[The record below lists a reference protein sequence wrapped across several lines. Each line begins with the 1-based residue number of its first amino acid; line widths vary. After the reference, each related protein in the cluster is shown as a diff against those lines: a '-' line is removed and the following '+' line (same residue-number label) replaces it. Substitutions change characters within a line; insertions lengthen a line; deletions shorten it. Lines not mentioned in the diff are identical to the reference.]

1 MRNTNTLVISV
12 DTIHEASS
20 TTVVDSSEVSHLSC
34 TPFRKCSPN
43 ILSQEFKPR
52 LLAFE
57 LVGEDLDG
65 GAVWKPQRD
74 VNTILVDLNEQSTV
88 EWHEKALQ
96 TLLYSVEN
104 LRKRGAEEHDGAP
117 EPSMAD

>member
-1 MRNTNTLVISV
+1 M
-12 DTIHEASS
+12 A
-20 TTVVDSSEVSHLSC
+20 
-34 TPFRKCSPN
+34 
-43 ILSQEFKPR
+43 QEFKPR

-65 GAVWKPQRD
+65 GAVWKPQKD
-74 VNTILVDLNEQSTV
+74 VDSILVDLNEQSTV

-104 LRKRGAEEHDGAP
+104 LRKRGAEEHDGA
-117 EPSMAD
+117 D